1 MKNKSDKEQQEKIM
15 KKNEPEKK
23 RFPIMAAGAAV
34 LAACLVLPAVISR
47 IEKEDVITSAQLEKA
62 IDISQLS
69 TAEFVYN
76 GIAEKYNEEHPE
88 RVDCYIA
95 YNASVKVGIQMEDVT
110 FEIQEEEKTVT
121 PVLPDITVQ
130 IATLDENSLSYIPKN
145 PDVPLKDM
153 LILCKEDAIREA
165 GESEK
170 LYETAEENLKMV
182 MEALLSPVLENAGYS
197 LVWQASK

>member
-1 MKNKSDKEQQEKIM
+1 M

-145 PDVPLKDM
+145 PDVPLK
-153 LILCKEDAIREA
+153 EDAIREA

>member
-1 MKNKSDKEQQEKIM
+1 M

-23 RFPIMAAGAAV
+23 RFPVMAAGAAV

-76 GIAEKYNEEHPE
+76 GIAEKYNEKHPE

-121 PVLPDITVQ
+121 PVLPEITVQ
-130 IATLDENSLSYIPKN
+130 IATLDEDSLSYIPKN

-153 LILCKEDAIREA
+153 LILCKEDAVREA

-170 LYETAEENLKMV
+170 LYETAEENLKIV
-182 MEALLSPVLENAGYS
+182 MEALLSPVLENAGYT
-197 LVWQASK
+197 LVWQAEK

>member
-1 MKNKSDKEQQEKIM
+1 M

-23 RFPIMAAGAAV
+23 RFPVMAAGAAV

-76 GIAEKYNEEHPE
+76 GIAEKYNEKHPE

-121 PVLPDITVQ
+121 PVLPEITVQ
-130 IATLDENSLSYIPKN
+130 IATLDEDSLSYIPKN

-153 LILCKEDAIREA
+153 LILCKEDAVREA

-182 MEALLSPVLENAGYS
+182 MEALLSPVLENAGYT
-197 LVWQASK
+197 LVWQSEK

>member
-1 MKNKSDKEQQEKIM
+1 M

-153 LILCKEDAIREA
+153 LILCKGNAIREA
-165 GESEK
+165 GEPEK

>member
-1 MKNKSDKEQQEKIM
+1 M

-23 RFPIMAAGAAV
+23 RFPVIAAGAAV

-76 GIAEKYNEEHPE
+76 GIAEKYNEKHPE

-121 PVLPDITVQ
+121 PVLPEITVQ
-130 IATLDENSLSYIPKN
+130 IATLDEDSLSYIPKN

-153 LILCKEDAIREA
+153 LILCKEDAVREA

-182 MEALLSPVLENAGYS
+182 MEALLSPVLENAGYT
-197 LVWQASK
+197 LVWQAEKCQKNGGEKHERI

>member
-1 MKNKSDKEQQEKIM
+1 M
-15 KKNEPEKK
+15 
-23 RFPIMAAGAAV
+23 
-34 LAACLVLPAVISR
+34 
-47 IEKEDVITSAQLEKA
+47 
-62 IDISQLS
+62 
-69 TAEFVYN
+69 
-76 GIAEKYNEEHPE
+76 
-88 RVDCYIA
+88 DCYIA

>member
-1 MKNKSDKEQQEKIM
+1 M

-23 RFPIMAAGAAV
+23 RFPIIAAGAAV

-130 IATLDENSLSYIPKN
+130 IATLDEKN

-153 LILCKEDAIREA
+153 MILCKEDAIREA
-165 GESEK
+165 EESEK

>member
-1 MKNKSDKEQQEKIM
+1 M

-121 PVLPDITVQ
+121 PVLPDITAQ

-153 LILCKEDAIREA
+153 LILCKEDAVREA

>member
-1 MKNKSDKEQQEKIM
+1 M

-23 RFPIMAAGAAV
+23 RFPIIAAGAAV

>member
-1 MKNKSDKEQQEKIM
+1 M

-23 RFPIMAAGAAV
+23 RFPVMAAGAAV

-76 GIAEKYNEEHPE
+76 GIAEKYNEKHPE

-121 PVLPDITVQ
+121 PVLPEITVQ
-130 IATLDENSLSYIPKN
+130 IATLDEDSLSYIPKN

-153 LILCKEDAIREA
+153 LILCKEDAVREA

-182 MEALLSPVLENAGYS
+182 MEALLSPVLSQPSGSVYLNQFFRQ
-197 LVWQASK
+197 V

>member
-1 MKNKSDKEQQEKIM
+1 M

-165 GESEK
+165 GESE
-170 LYETAEENLKMV
+170 TAEENLKMV

>member
-1 MKNKSDKEQQEKIM
+1 M

-23 RFPIMAAGAAV
+23 RFPVMAAGAAV

-76 GIAEKYNEEHPE
+76 GIAEKYNEKHPE

-121 PVLPDITVQ
+121 PVLPEITVQ
-130 IATLDENSLSYIPKN
+130 IATLDEDSLSYIPKN

-153 LILCKEDAIREA
+153 LLLCKEDAVREA

-182 MEALLSPVLENAGYS
+182 MEALLSPVLENAGYT
-197 LVWQASK
+197 LVWQAEK

>member
-1 MKNKSDKEQQEKIM
+1 M

-182 MEALLSPVLENAGYS
+182 MEALLSPVLENAGTPLYGR
-197 LVWQASK
+197 LQNDRRMEENYERI